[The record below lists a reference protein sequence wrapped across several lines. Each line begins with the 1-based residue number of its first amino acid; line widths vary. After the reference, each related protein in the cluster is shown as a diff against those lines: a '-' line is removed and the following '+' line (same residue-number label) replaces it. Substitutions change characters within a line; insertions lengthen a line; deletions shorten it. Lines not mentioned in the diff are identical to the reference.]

1 MNVLY
6 LVNDD
11 IYGGFWLNK
20 HSCDDPPAPGLHHQ
34 LLVRL
39 LQEVHLP
46 EPRLRLEVHL
56 AVEGRR
62 FSLFGGFVR
71 KILALPALIEL
82 TAQCQIQFIWRSS
95 GFQLF
100 ETPWE
105 VAISPKAL
113 VRNENKC
120 QQSPIFASVQL
131 RIRKVSVT
139 NICLPPTSGQNLFEY
154 VAKWNFE

>member
-120 QQSPIFASVQL
+120 Q
-131 RIRKVSVT
+131 
-139 NICLPPTSGQNLFEY
+139 
-154 VAKWNFE
+154 

>member
-20 HSCDDPPAPGLHHQ
+20 HSCGDPPAPSLHHQ

-39 LQEVHLP
+39 LQEVHLS

-62 FSLFGGFVR
+62 FSLFG
-71 KILALPALIEL
+71 
-82 TAQCQIQFIWRSS
+82 
-95 GFQLF
+95 
-100 ETPWE
+100 
-105 VAISPKAL
+105 
-113 VRNENKC
+113 
-120 QQSPIFASVQL
+120 
-131 RIRKVSVT
+131 
-139 NICLPPTSGQNLFEY
+139 NLS
-154 VAKWNFE
+154 AKY

>member
-20 HSCDDPPAPGLHHQ
+20 HSSDDPPAPGLHHQ

-120 QQSPIFASVQL
+120 Q
-131 RIRKVSVT
+131 
-139 NICLPPTSGQNLFEY
+139 
-154 VAKWNFE
+154 

>member
-1 MNVLY
+1 MSVLY

-71 KILALPALIEL
+71 KILALPVLIEL
-82 TAQCQIQFIWRSS
+82 AAQCQIQCIWRSS
-95 GFQLF
+95 GFQ
-100 ETPWE
+100 
-105 VAISPKAL
+105 
-113 VRNENKC
+113 
-120 QQSPIFASVQL
+120 
-131 RIRKVSVT
+131 
-139 NICLPPTSGQNLFEY
+139 
-154 VAKWNFE
+154 